1 MQTRS
6 QFLAVSY
13 LGSRVTERFL
23 LCFQLQNLQ
32 ALGTLFLIIIACYKT
47 TGDTKGVWRVME
59 MVENGKPE
67 L

>member
-13 LGSRVTERFL
+13 LGSRVTEIP
-23 LCFQLQNLQ
+23 
-32 ALGTLFLIIIACYKT
+32 TLFSATESPGFGYSVPHHNCL
-47 TGDTKGVWRVME
+47 
-59 MVENGKPE
+59 